1 MGNKNYSST
10 VTYDPILQLL
20 RLEINLD
27 MGDALGKYSQELL
40 ASEKSCEAGIINSH
54 ENYGTE
60 AQGHRASNRDPCIKY
75 VLIFTLQ

>member
-1 MGNKNYSST
+1 MRRQNMGSKNYSSS

-40 ASEKSCEAGIINSH
+40 G
-54 ENYGTE
+54 
-60 AQGHRASNRDPCIKY
+60 R
-75 VLIFTLQ
+75 F